1 MRETLSVKFFKYKT
15 HLTVVQLKISTIAL
29 YLYKLIT
36 EILIVS
42 TLGGGIKLDPLK
54 KPLQKYLSISILA
67 KICEKI
73 NIEEDNKS
81 FMYLNI

>member
-1 MRETLSVKFFKYKT
+1 M
-15 HLTVVQLKISTIAL
+15 VQLKMSTIAL
-29 YLYKLIT
+29 DLYKLIT

-54 KPLQKYLSISILA
+54 KPLTKIFKYFNVLA

-81 FMYLNI
+81 FMYLNIDSVTVMQISRKR